1 MSSVEVPAKQL
12 NADIELLRAY
22 SVLAVL
28 YEHITSIVG
37 LPNIEQIRSHWS
49 GWTGVDLFFVISG
62 FVIYRSLDSTVGY
75 GMPARDAVRET
86 VMFWIRRF
94 WRLAPAGWF
103 WLAAGIVLIVI
114 DDPREFGSRHENI
127 SDLIASLLNFENFH
141 RFACNAWQGQ
151 CGALYPHY
159 WSLSLETQFYLILP
173 VLIVVLPRKYLV
185 GVLVGLIAMQLP
197 MRRPANGDVIGW
209 FIRTDGLA
217 WGILIARLSATE
229 FYRLVEPTFL
239 SGGIARCA
247 CTFGGLFAIG
257 TAQYFWRESF
267 FLGLVVMIGALLVLA
282 ASFGK
287 GYIASPPGLRMA
299 LVWTGQRSYSLYVSH
314 LVVFKG
320 TRELCRALHIDD
332 GSWPG
337 KLTYLALAY
346 SLTLAAAATTHK
358 WLEMPLRRRGREYAS
373 AYRAKIT
380 RNTLVAAGGHP
391 VAEGRVHA

>member
-1 MSSVEVPAKQL
+1 MPAKQL

-22 SVLAVL
+22 SILAVL

-37 LPNIEQIRSHWS
+37 LPNIEQIRGYWN

-62 FVIYRSLDSTVGY
+62 FVIYLSLDSTVGY
-75 GMPARDAVRET
+75 GMSARDAVRET

-94 WRLAPAGWF
+94 WRLAPAGWL
-103 WLAAGIVLIVI
+103 WLAVGIVLIAI
-114 DDPREFGSRHENI
+114 DDPREIGSRHENI

-141 RFACNAWQGQ
+141 RFACNAWQGS

-159 WSLSLETQFYLILP
+159 WSLSLETQFYLVLPIL
-173 VLIVVLPRKYLV
+173 LVVLPRKYLV
-185 GVLVGLIAMQLP
+185 GVLVVLIAVQLP

-217 WGILIARLSATE
+217 WGILIARLSTTE
-229 FYRLVEPTFL
+229 FHWLVEPTFL
-239 SGGIARCA
+239 SGSIARGA

-267 FLGLVVMIGALLVLA
+267 FVGLVAIIGALLVLA

-287 GYIASPPGLRMA
+287 GYIASPPGLRTA

-314 LVVFKG
+314 LIVFKG
-320 TRELCRALHIDD
+320 VRELCRALEIDD
-332 GSWPG
+332 DSWPG
-337 KLTYLALAY
+337 KLVYLSLAY
-346 SLTLAAAATTHK
+346 SLTVAAAAMTHK
-358 WLEMPLRRRGREYAS
+358 WVEMPLRRRGREYAC
-373 AYRAKIT
+373 AYRAKTT
-380 RNTLVAAGGHP
+380 RNALTAANGRSI
-391 VAEGRVHA
+391 AEGSTHA

>member
-1 MSSVEVPAKQL
+1 MLSVEVPAKQL
-12 NADIELLRAY
+12 NADIEVLRAY

-28 YEHITSIVG
+28 YEHTTSIVE
-37 LPNIEQIRSHWS
+37 LPNIEQIRGYWN

-62 FVIYRSLDSTVGY
+62 FVIYRSLDSTVAY
-75 GMPARDAVRET
+75 GMSARDAVRET

-103 WLAAGIVLIVI
+103 WLAAGIVLMVI
-114 DDPREFGSRHENI
+114 DDPLEVGSKHENI

-141 RFACNAWQGQ
+141 RFACNAWQGP

-173 VLIVVLPRKYLV
+173 ALIVVLPRKYLV
-185 GVLVGLIAMQLP
+185 GVLVGVIAIQLP
-197 MRRPANGDVIGW
+197 MRRPANGDVLGW

-217 WGILIARLSATE
+217 WGILIARLSATA

-239 SGGIARCA
+239 SGSIARCA

-267 FLGLVVMIGALLVLA
+267 FLGLVAIIAALLVLA

-287 GYIASPPGLRMA
+287 GYIASPPGLRRA

-314 LVVFKG
+314 LIVFKG
-320 TRELCRALHIDD
+320 VRELCRALHIYDD
-332 GSWPG
+332 SWPG
-337 KLTYLALAY
+337 KLAYLALAY
-346 SLTLAAAATTHK
+346 SLTVAAAAMTHN
-358 WLEMPLRRRGREYAS
+358 WLEMPLRQRGREYAR
-373 AYRAKIT
+373 AYRARMI
-380 RNTLVAAGGHP
+380 RSTLIAAKGHST
-391 VAEGRVHA
+391 AQGRAHA